1 MTSETDTPPY
11 DTQHLVK
18 RLTDVDMPE
27 AQAVILAQQQ
37 ALLHKIVH
45 QESFEGTEIPAF
57 DTQSLIKRL
66 TDAGMPEAQAIVV
79 AQQQALVH
87 KIVYQRKLEDAGIF
101 SEA

>member
-45 QESFEGTEIPAF
+45 QRDFEGTEIPAF
-57 DTQSLIKRL
+57 DTQGLIKSL
-66 TDAGMPEAQAIVV
+66 TDAGMAEALAIVV

-87 KIVYQRKLEDAGIF
+87 KIVYQRKLEGT
-101 SEA
+101 

>member
-37 ALLHKIVH
+37 ALLHKVIH
-45 QESFEGTEIPAF
+45 QRDFEGTEIPAF
-57 DTQSLIKRL
+57 DTQGLIKSL
-66 TDAGMPEAQAIVV
+66 TDAGMAEALAIVV

-87 KIVYQRKLEDAGIF
+87 KIVYQRKLEGT
-101 SEA
+101 

>member
-27 AQAVILAQQQ
+27 AQAVILAQEQ
-37 ALLHKIVH
+37 ALLHKVIH
-45 QESFEGTEIPAF
+45 QRDFEGTEIPAF

>member
-18 RLTDVDMPE
+18 RLTDAGMPE

-37 ALLHKIVH
+37 ALLHKVIH
-45 QESFEGTEIPAF
+45 QRDFEGTEIPAF
-57 DTQSLIKRL
+57 DTQGLIKSL
-66 TDAGMPEAQAIVV
+66 TDAGMAEALAIVV

-87 KIVYQRKLEDAGIF
+87 KIVYQRKLEGT
-101 SEA
+101 

>member
-11 DTQHLVK
+11 DTQRLIK

-45 QESFEGTEIPAF
+45 QRDFEGTEIPAF
-57 DTQSLIKRL
+57 DTQGLIKSL
-66 TDAGMPEAQAIVV
+66 TDAGMAEALAIVV

-87 KIVYQRKLEDAGIF
+87 KIVYQRKLEGT
-101 SEA
+101 

>member
-1 MTSETDTPPY
+1 MTSETDIPAY
-11 DTQHLVK
+11 DTQRLIK

-45 QESFEGTEIPAF
+45 QRDFEGTEIPAF
-57 DTQSLIKRL
+57 DTQGLIKSL
-66 TDAGMPEAQAIVV
+66 TDAGMAEALAIVV

-87 KIVYQRKLEDAGIF
+87 KIVYQRKLEGT
-101 SEA
+101 

>member
-27 AQAVILAQQQ
+27 AQAVILAQEQ

-45 QESFEGTEIPAF
+45 QKTLKALKFPLSIPRA
-57 DTQSLIKRL
+57 
-66 TDAGMPEAQAIVV
+66 
-79 AQQQALVH
+79 
-87 KIVYQRKLEDAGIF
+87 
-101 SEA
+101 